1 MSGLKFGFW
10 TAVLVFLVG
19 CGGGGG
25 SSSNPAPLAGSG
37 GEEDTGQVV
46 LALTD
51 AEGDFASYTV
61 SVTSIVLERVDG
73 TVVETLPMST
83 EVDFAELT
91 EVTELLT
98 IATVPT
104 GRYRQATLRLDYTD
118 ASVIVQDEMGDLHE
132 ADVQDESGDPI
143 STLEVELE
151 LMDSDAIVIRPG
163 VPAAFSLDFDLDASN
178 EIDLS
183 TTPPVV
189 TVQPFLLASAE
200 LETDRS
206 HRLRGVLSEV
216 DETAETVTLNVRP
229 FRHRRGEFG
238 SLSFAVNDATL
249 YEVDGVTYEGG
260 DGLAVLNELTQ
271 IDSEVPVVAGGMIET
286 GSMTAETVLA
296 GSSVPW
302 TEHDVAR
309 GSVVARSAD
318 SLTLSGVVV
327 EYADGRVARREQ
339 LTLLLGDE
347 TVVTALGLAND
358 SLSKDSLSV
367 GQRVTAF
374 GSLTGDTTLQLA
386 DGHVRMN
393 ISQLTADVVATD
405 EMVLD
410 LHFLN
415 ARRPAAFDFSGTGVD
430 GGQDAD
436 PSAYEVDTAGLALES
451 VVEGDLV
458 RVRGHVNGFG
468 EAPADFLAL
477 SVFDLAIDN
486 RGAALAATWEE
497 PRDPTTGISSD
508 RIGVDLT
515 FARSVLKV
523 RGVPLDATN
532 PLEGVDLVAPE
543 SGRGIYAVVLR
554 SGDSSP
560 RREIHLYRS
569 FADLADEVLRQ
580 LQEGNGLNFMS
591 VHGRYV
597 ASEASE
603 VAETGGEI
611 ETARASF
618 EFVGLD

>member
-1 MSGLKFGFW
+1 MSGLKYGFW
-10 TAVLVFLVG
+10 AAVLALLLG

-25 SSSNPAPLAGSG
+25 GSNPTSVADSG
-37 GEEDTGQVV
+37 AEEETGQVI

-61 SVTSIVLERVDG
+61 TVSSIVLERVDG
-73 TVVETLPMST
+73 TIVETLPMST

-104 GRYRQATLRLDYTD
+104 GRYRQATLILDYTD
-118 ASVIVQDEMGDLHE
+118 ASVIVQDEAGELHE
-132 ADVQDESGDPI
+132 ADVQDEAGDPI
-143 STLEVELE
+143 GTLEVSLE

-178 EIDLS
+178 TIDL
-183 TTPPVV
+183 TATPPVV

-206 HRLRGVLSEV
+206 HRLRGILSEV
-216 DETAETVTLNVRP
+216 DEARETVTLNVRP

-238 SLSFAVNDATL
+238 SLVCSVTDATL
-249 YEVDGVTYEGG
+249 YEIDGVTYEGA
-260 DGLAVLNELTQ
+260 DGLAALNDLTR
-271 IDSEVPVVAGGMIET
+271 IDAEIPVVAGGMIEA

-309 GSVVARSAD
+309 GSVIARSGD
-318 SLTLSGVVV
+318 SLTLSGVVI
-327 EYADGRVARREQ
+327 EYADGVLARRGQ
-339 LTLLLGDE
+339 LTVQIGDE
-347 TVVTALGLAND
+347 TTVTALGLAND
-358 SLSKDSLSV
+358 TLTKDSVSV

-374 GSLTGDTTLQLA
+374 GELVDDTTL
-386 DGHVRMN
+386 DVSEGRVRMN

-405 EMVLD
+405 ELVLD
-410 LHFLN
+410 LYFLN
-415 ARRPAAFDFSGTGVD
+415 ALRPEAFDFSGTGID
-430 GGQDAD
+430 GDNDAD
-436 PSAYEVDTAGLALES
+436 PSAYQVDTAGLTLAS
-451 VVEGDLV
+451 VTEGDLV

-468 EAPADFLAL
+468 QAPADFLAL

-486 RGAALAATWEE
+486 RGAALGAVWED
-497 PRDPTTGISSD
+497 PADPTTGISSD

-515 FARSVLKV
+515 LARSVLKV

-532 PLEGVDLVAPE
+532 PLESVVLTAPE
-543 SGRGIYAVVLR
+543 SGRGIYAVAVR
-554 SGDSSP
+554 SGDGNG
-560 RREIHLYRS
+560 RREIHLYRT

-580 LQEGNGLNFMS
+580 LQAGNGLKFMS
-591 VHGRYV
+591 VHGRYS
-597 ASEASE
+597 ASEA
-603 VAETGGEI
+603 GDEI

-618 EFVGLD
+618 QFVEID